1 MSSNP
6 STRTVIAVDIGYG
19 NTKMVCGHDL
29 DKAGRAQWKEIVFP
43 SIAPEV
49 VVDEEASG
57 FSNPDRIMI
66 SHNGR
71 RYYTG
76 PKATSGVVSRVI
88 EPDYIETDLH
98 ELMLLT
104 ALHLAMRESKRV
116 IRVIDKLV
124 LGLPVSGHNSQRI
137 RLKELGMK
145 TRLVPVPKSL
155 IHPGGPKEVEVHVRD
170 CLILPQPY
178 GAMRLAAQGLPVQDV
193 IFQDGKLAMVVD
205 PGYRTLD
212 WFVSEAMTPDMK
224 LSGSYDGG
232 VSSIL
237 REVSQKI
244 GFDHGTGSLEFDMVE
259 RGLQTG
265 SINLGHK
272 IIDMRDYIAMVPAIA
287 GQEIGVFVTRLGGR
301 RQNIARVFIAGGG
314 AAYYEQAMRDRL
326 PGCEITQLD
335 RPILS
340 NARGYWLA
348 GCDALSD

>member
-29 DKAGRAQWKEIVFP
+29 DKAGRAQWREIVFP

-66 SHNGR
+66 HHGGR

-76 PKATSGVVSRVI
+76 PKATSGVVARVI
-88 EPDYIETDLH
+88 EQNYIETDLH
-98 ELMLLT
+98 EMMLIT
-104 ALHLAMRESKRV
+104 AIHLAMRESKRV

-124 LGLPVSGHNSQRI
+124 LGLPVSGHNSQRL

-145 TRLVPVPKSL
+145 TRRVPLPKSL
-155 IHPGGPKEVEVHVRD
+155 IHPGAPADVEVQIRD
-170 CLILPQPY
+170 CLVLPQPY
-178 GAMRLAAQGLPVQDV
+178 GAMRLAAQGLPVDDA
-193 IFQDGKLAMVVD
+193 IFQEGKLAMVVD

-265 SINLGHK
+265 TINLGHK
-272 IIDMRDYIAMVPAIA
+272 VINMRDYLSMVPAIA

-314 AAYYEQAMRDRL
+314 AAYYEQALRERL
-326 PGCEITQLD
+326 PGCEITQLEK
-335 RPILS
+335 PVMS
-340 NARGYWLA
+340 NARGYWLS